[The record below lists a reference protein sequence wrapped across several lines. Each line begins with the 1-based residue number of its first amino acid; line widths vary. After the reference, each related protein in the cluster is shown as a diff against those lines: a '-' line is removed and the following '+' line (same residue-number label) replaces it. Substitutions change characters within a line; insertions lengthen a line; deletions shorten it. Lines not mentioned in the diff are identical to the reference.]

1 MRGERE
7 KNPETL
13 MGRYGIG
20 RRLAVRVLALLSKN
34 VAVSGTLLAAAA
46 DEEGA
51 ERLLLSPQLL
61 KDPQALDEAALRSQ
75 AAELGFGE
83 AELLR
88 LVEGEPAGWR
98 VIALE
103 DDLLAEQAG
112 GEEGPAPEALGLVR
126 ATPREITAQETHELF
141 SPEEVARLKLTV
153 LTSQNPDER
162 VEAIRKLVFVPM
174 EGAQKAG
181 IFLTVLTD
189 REAEPRVR
197 REAVR
202 SLELIGF
209 RQDMADAVRG
219 LFAEEPQAA
228 VYAVQR
234 LSALL
239 REAQPGEAAL
249 VLAVVLEVLD
259 QSQDSDIVRELLRLV
274 VRSAATLVADYAR
287 SERLFRAAVHHL
299 SRDFDELHLDV
310 EAAMTAC
317 AEQAPG
323 LAADLTWAELQRA
336 ESPRVR
342 SLLLNLY
349 ETLAQTPEQVGELA
363 RRAIDEIL
371 NPALPESEK
380 ARLRY
385 ALVRLGEPAALVALD
400 RVPQSTG
407 TQRAELIRVLDTVCT
422 ESEVA
427 DETLQHT
434 VSALLDLLKLADTM
448 TRRTILQSSVLGDH
462 RVAEPLQR
470 DLAAELLELMEEL
483 NLPDSLDLIQS
494 TLEKIGPPALAPT
507 FEFMD
512 RAYPA
517 EPGERAAMTLGRI
530 LEDHPDVLDDAL
542 AARVLERCLALLE
555 DERVES
561 GAFTLALAGVC
572 GYSRT
577 GSTAFEDCLRRLRER
592 LWQRPYSMDILDA
605 LAMMAGSPNARPE
618 HQQGLFELFDAIA
631 RYQTRSG
638 MGVVKETEEGR
649 VYEFGREMQFDIRIV
664 PSAVRGLER
673 ICISA
678 QAPAELRTEIVKRLL
693 VLWEGVANVRVIWG
707 PAAIEALVRA
717 MCSAACAPQATA
729 VARARLGESLLR
741 FLNKISVVRSI
752 GQIFSRPET
761 DPDTLRLA
769 LRAGDQVL
777 DAYQAADVQ
786 DDERRLALLRTAGA
800 IAANP
805 VLDAG
810 DAQVQKLRERTL
822 QALYRGLREGMM
834 AVREPLLQMREC
846 PGLGDAQRQEID
858 ERLGKAFGL
867 VRIGEG

>member
-20 RRLAVRVLALLSKN
+20 RRLAVRVVALLSKN

-46 DEEGA
+46 DDAGA

-61 KDPQALDEAALRSQ
+61 KDPRALTEKALCKHG
-75 AAELGFGE
+75 AELDFPE

-88 LVEGEPAGWR
+88 LVEGEPEGWR

-112 GEEGPAPEALGLVR
+112 GAEEGPVPEALGLVR
-126 ATPREITAQETHELF
+126 ATPREMTAQETHELF

-174 EGAQKAG
+174 DGAQKAG

-219 LFAEEPQAA
+219 LFAEEPGAA

-239 REAQPGEAAL
+239 REAQPGESAL
-249 VLAVVLEVLD
+249 VLAVVLGVLD
-259 QSQDSDIVRELLRLV
+259 QSQDSEIVRELLRLAA
-274 VRSAATLVADYAR
+274 RSAATLVSDYHR
-287 SERLFRAAVHHL
+287 SEQFFRAAVHHL
-299 SRDFDELHLDV
+299 SRDFDGLHMDV

-323 LAADLTWAELQRA
+323 LAADLTWTELQRA

-342 SLLLNLY
+342 GLLLNLY
-349 ETLAQTPEQVGELA
+349 ESLAETPEQIGDLA
-363 RRAIDEIL
+363 RRAVDEIL

-400 RVPQSTG
+400 RLPESTG

-427 DETLQHT
+427 DDTLQRT
-434 VSALLDLLKLADTM
+434 VAALLDLLKLADTM
-448 TRRTILQSSVLGDH
+448 SRRTILQTTVLGD
-462 RVAEPLQR
+462 RRAAPSLQR
-470 DLAAELLELMEEL
+470 DLAAELLALMDEL
-483 NLPDSLDLIQS
+483 NLPDSLDLIQT
-494 TLEKIGPPALAPT
+494 TLEKIGPPALAPA

-517 EPGERAAMTLGRI
+517 EAAERAAMTLGRI
-530 LEDHPDVLDDAL
+530 LEDHPDEVEDAL

-555 DERVES
+555 DERIES

-572 GYSRT
+572 GYSRP
-577 GSTAFEDCLRRLRER
+577 GATAFEDSLGRLRER
-592 LWQRPYSMDILDA
+592 LWQRPYSVDILDA
-605 LAMMAGSPNARPE
+605 LAVMAGSLERPARASA
-618 HQQGLFELFDAIA
+618 G
-631 RYQTRSG
+631 
-638 MGVVKETEEGR
+638 
-649 VYEFGREMQFDIRIV
+649 
-664 PSAVRGLER
+664 AVRAVRRHRPLPGPLRPGQGQGDGGGHGLR
-673 ICISA
+673 
-678 QAPAELRTEIVKRLL
+678 
-693 VLWEGVANVRVIWG
+693 VRPG
-707 PAAIEALVRA
+707 DAVRH
-717 MCSAACAPQATA
+717 PHRPLGR
-729 VARARLGESLLR
+729 ARAGAHLH
-741 FLNKISVVRSI
+741 
-752 GQIFSRPET
+752 Q
-761 DPDTLRLA
+761 
-769 LRAGDQVL
+769 RAGHGCRC
-777 DAYQAADVQ
+777 ARTSSSGCWCCGRAW
-786 DDERRLALLRTAGA
+786 RRCA
-800 IAANP
+800 
-805 VLDAG
+805 
-810 DAQVQKLRERTL
+810 
-822 QALYRGLREGMM
+822 
-834 AVREPLLQMREC
+834 
-846 PGLGDAQRQEID
+846 
-858 ERLGKAFGL
+858 
-867 VRIGEG
+867 